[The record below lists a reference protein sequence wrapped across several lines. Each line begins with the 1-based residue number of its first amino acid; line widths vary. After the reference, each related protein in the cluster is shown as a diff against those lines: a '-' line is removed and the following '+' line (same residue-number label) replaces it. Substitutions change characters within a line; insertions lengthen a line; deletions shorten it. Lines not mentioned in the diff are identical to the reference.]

1 MVGWEAN
8 CPGNLILLGQQ
19 PFIIAFKSK
28 SALEVIYFM
37 TTCSTVYKLQIW
49 QMLDSSQMFSV
60 VFMCCFY
67 GGHTISAS
75 PSSLCAIHYLPY
87 FQFFFNFKKVKAIFA
102 IRNCTSA

>member
-19 PFIIAFKSK
+19 PFIIAFKSN
-28 SALEVIYFM
+28 SALEVIFFM

-67 GGHTISAS
+67 GGHTISAF
-75 PSSLCAIHYLPY
+75 PSRVFVPFIIFPI
-87 FQFFFNFKKVKAIFA
+87 FNSFLTLKK
-102 IRNCTSA
+102 